1 MRRALLLP
9 CALVLAAGCGD
20 DGGPVTDPDAAT
32 VDAAIDAAPDAA
44 IDAPAGPF
52 ALTSTAFTEGMT
64 IPAVHTCNG
73 PNTSPPLAWGP
84 GPAGTM
90 SYAVVL
96 TDQTNMLVHWVIY
109 DIPANRFE
117 LPADVD
123 KTYAP
128 ADVLGA
134 HQTRAYD
141 NQVIGYLGPCPPNL
155 HTYQFAIY
163 ALDVPTLPGATMT
176 TTRPQAVAAIGAH
189 DLAMATLTGRYM
201 QP

>member
-1 MRRALLLP
+1 MRAMFLS

-32 VDAAIDAAPDAA
+32 IDAAPDAAPDAA

-52 ALTSTAFTEGMT
+52 ALTSTAFTEGMN

-73 PNTSPPLAWGP
+73 ANTSPPLAWGP
-84 GPAGTM
+84 GPAGTL

-96 TDQTNMLVHWVIY
+96 TDQSNMLVHWVLY
-109 DIPANRFE
+109 DIPANRFQ
-117 LPADVD
+117 LPADID

-134 HQTRAYD
+134 HQTRSYNA
-141 NQVIGYLGPCPPNL
+141 QLMGYLGPCPQGQ
-155 HTYQFAIY
+155 HVYRFTVYAI
-163 ALDVPTLPGATMT
+163 DVATLPSLGMT
-176 TTRPQAVAAIGAH
+176 SAPALGLSRVLEH
-189 DLAMATLTGRYM
+189 DLAAASLNGTYQ